1 MHNIDG
7 QRCIRLTWRQ
17 VVVVP
22 DVEPVAEESFVQ
34 EDVGEA
40 KDGQHD
46 DEVQELAEDKA
57 PEVDAKAALDAFG
70 EVLKKFTGLR
80 FSVTRNFF
88 SKCL

>member
-1 MHNIDG
+1 M
-7 QRCIRLTWRQ
+7 
-17 VVVVP
+17 
-22 DVEPVAEESFVQ
+22 Q

-70 EVLKKFTGLR
+70 EVLKNFTGL
-80 FSVTRNFF
+80 
-88 SKCL
+88 